1 MNQFDPI
8 LKQASTIPELQD
20 WALPTALV
28 AAGFGCSA
36 EAIRSHKSRK
46 NSELVEGKHW
56 LKRLDTDN
64 IKRIYW
70 SKRGVIRLGFLI
82 ESPRAKAF
90 RDAAED
96 FIVQAPLPP
105 AAAAIVPAPSRELVT
120 AGHSSLDLPSQPQ
133 PLVTQAIKP
142 TPYAEPTCGNLQQTS
157 EPRLHVHQHEHNY
170 IQQGGGVEEFAKALT
185 CCVLLFCLGAM
196 FIVCLPF
203 LTGAIQHDRQNA
215 RPISEAKNYVQ

>member
-8 LKQASTIPELQD
+8 LKRAIDLPDLQD

-28 AAGFGCSA
+28 AAGFGCTA

-46 NSELVEGKHW
+46 NSELIEGKHW

-70 SKRGVIRLGFLI
+70 SKRGIIRLGFLI

-96 FIVQAPLPP
+96 FFLRSPRD
-105 AAAAIVPAPSRELVT
+105 AAIVPAPQRELAAV
-120 AGHSSLDLPSQPQ
+120 AHSALDRAPQTQTLATQ
-133 PLVTQAIKP
+133 PLSP
-142 TPYAEPTCGNLQQTS
+142 TPQAQPNCGNLQQT
-157 EPRLHVHQHEHNY
+157 PNAQMHVHKHEHNY

-196 FIVCLPF
+196 FIVSLP
-203 LTGAIQHDRQNA
+203 LWTGAMQQRDRQTANPIIEREQADA
-215 RPISEAKNYVQ
+215 R